1 MNKMRRLACRLGLGL
16 GLSLSALSPLCPGPA
31 QMVLADSD
39 ISSQFPDQLPGQ
51 NFSPAAQR
59 PWVVDQYRGSRRR
72 QKRFNS
78 PEDNQYGATGALP
91 SPANYAA
98 FNNNPNNFG
107 NGGFNNASF
116 GNGGNGAGLRGNQ
129 APRPDKFVDFPDT
142 DTSGVRHFANG
153 RHYDLKNISIEQ
165 AVATSAAGD
174 QQIQEEMQQARR
186 QRRNRNRNRMRNGF

>member
-16 GLSLSALSPLCPGPA
+16 GLSLSALSPLYPGPA

-78 PEDNQYGATGALP
+78 PEDNQYAATGALP
-91 SPANYAA
+91 SPANQ
-98 FNNNPNNFG
+98 N
-107 NGGFNNASF
+107 
-116 GNGGNGAGLRGNQ
+116 
-129 APRPDKFVDFPDT
+129 PRPDKFADFPDT
-142 DTSGVRHFANG
+142 DASGVRHFANG